1 MTNGS
6 TITCHFNPELCAKTR
21 PILYLLI
28 SVHKVKRE
36 EKQHAPLGALS
47 AELSAGKPNPK
58 KALNLP
64 FLYCLWC
71 VEGWNIWI
79 RSWKLRLDCII
90 QISLPW
96 TSPLYKVSALL
107 ILDTQFTV
115 NLWAIFFF
123 LDVRVSFLIQV
134 CQPHWGW
141 LLWKEQFSGSFISFS
156 YSYFIRHFS
165 CYEIN

>member
-58 KALNLP
+58 KSIESS

-107 ILDTQFTV
+107 ILGTQFTV
-115 NLWAIFFF
+115 NLWTI
-123 LDVRVSFLIQV
+123 
-134 CQPHWGW
+134 
-141 LLWKEQFSGSFISFS
+141 QFSLFCVFVIFVFSVLCRHSRFWVTHLSCISD
-156 YSYFIRHFS
+156 HFTL
-165 CYEIN
+165 C

>member
-1 MTNGS
+1 MGPQKHVIS
-6 TITCHFNPELCAKTR
+6 IQSCVPKLGQIHTCWSP
-21 PILYLLI
+21 
-28 SVHKVKRE
+28 VHKVKRE

-58 KALNLP
+58 KSIESS

-115 NLWAIFFF
+115 NLWAIFSCSWCAGIISDTGLPFRALPTALGVIVMERAIFWLIYF
-123 LDVRVSFLIQV
+123 L
-134 CQPHWGW
+134 
-141 LLWKEQFSGSFISFS
+141 
-156 YSYFIRHFS
+156 
-165 CYEIN
+165 